1 MACDAAD
8 LAKRLQVK
16 QSVIAKPDRRAET
29 QAGDDHVIHTL
40 SRTPR
45 QTVAALMAA
54 TLLAVLPLA
63 ADETTTRNG
72 DTPAQGERAALA
84 RIAAP
89 PLGLPEVP
97 VPDDN
102 PPTAAK
108 ISLGRKLFFDERLS
122 HSGKLSCG
130 SCHLP
135 HEGFTVNEGATPVGH
150 DGMILRRNAPT
161 LLNVAYQRSL
171 FLDGRQ
177 TSLEEQA
184 LEPFTVE
191 DELANPSLDVVI
203 DRLRAL
209 PDYVGLFEAAFG
221 EGPSPQTVG
230 QAISTYERTLLAA
243 DSAFDRWRYGG
254 QEDALAPLARQGF
267 DLFTGKA
274 GCVACHVL
282 GERQAVFTDHLFH
295 DDGIGWVRTRYYG
308 AGQLATFQG
317 MPVYSEAGSNAVSTP
332 SDMGRM
338 EVTKHFADMFRYRTP
353 SLRNVELTAPYM
365 HDGSIATLEDVV
377 AYYGEGGFRHF
388 GIDPLVRDLQ
398 LDAAEKAA
406 LVAFLKS
413 LTAGNIEALVGE
425 AQSEA
430 TVAP

>member
-1 MACDAAD
+1 M
-8 LAKRLQVK
+8 
-16 QSVIAKPDRRAET
+16 
-29 QAGDDHVIHTL
+29 IHTL
-40 SRTPR
+40 FKTRRRTL
-45 QTVAALMAA
+45 ASLMAA
-54 TLLAVLPLA
+54 ALLMVPSLSANEKTAL
-63 ADETTTRNG
+63 NG
-72 DTPAQGERAALA
+72 DAPTQHEQAALA
-84 RIAAP
+84 RIANP

-122 HSGKLSCG
+122 HSGELSCG

-135 HEGFTVNEGATPVGH
+135 HEGFTITERATPVGH
-150 DGMILRRNAPT
+150 EGMVLRRNAPT

-177 TSLEEQA
+177 SSLEKQA

-203 DRLRAL
+203 DRIRQL
-209 PDYVGLFEAAFG
+209 PDYAGLFEEAFG
-221 EGPSPQTVG
+221 EGPSPQTLAH
-230 QAISTYERTLLAA
+230 AITSYERTLLAA

-254 QEDALAPLARQGF
+254 QENALDAIAKQGF

-274 GCVACHVL
+274 GCVNCHAL
-282 GERQAVFTDHLFH
+282 GDGEALFTDHMFH
-295 DDGIGWVRTRYYG
+295 DDGIGWIPSRDIG
-308 AGQLATFQG
+308 AGRLITRRG
-317 MPVYSEAGSNAVSTP
+317 MPIYTAVNDSDAVATP

-338 EVTKHFADMFRYRTP
+338 EITKEFIDMFRYRTP

-365 HDGSIATLEDVV
+365 HNGTFKTLEDIV
-377 AYYGEGGFRHF
+377 AYYAEGGFRHF

-398 LDAAEKAA
+398 LNEAEKAA

-413 LTAGNIEALVGE
+413 LTAGNIEALIAE

-430 TVAP
+430 APEP

>member
-1 MACDAAD
+1 MIHA
-8 LAKRLQVK
+8 LFRT
-16 QSVIAKPDRRAET
+16 RRR
-29 QAGDDHVIHTL
+29 TL
-40 SRTPR
+40 I
-45 QTVAALMAA
+45 ALMSVGLFIVPFLSANET
-54 TLLAVLPLA
+54 TLLN
-63 ADETTTRNG
+63 E
-72 DTPAQGERAALA
+72 DTPVQDEQAALA
-84 RIAAP
+84 RIANP
-89 PLGLPEVP
+89 PLGLPDVP

-150 DGMILRRNAPT
+150 EGAILRRNAPT

-184 LEPFTVE
+184 LEPFTVA

-203 DRLRAL
+203 DRLRDL
-209 PDYVGLFEAAFG
+209 PDYAGLFEAAFG
-221 EGPSPQTVG
+221 EGPSPRTIA
-230 QAISTYERTLLAA
+230 QAISSYERTLLAA

-254 QEDALAPLARQGF
+254 QEDALDDLAKQGF

-274 GCVACHVL
+274 GCVACHIL
-282 GERQAVFTDHLFH
+282 DEREALFMDHLFH
-295 DDGIGWVRTRYYG
+295 DDGIGWIPARDIGGGRLTTRR
-308 AGQLATFQG
+308 G
-317 MPVYSEAGSNAVSTP
+317 MPLVYTENDPDAVATP

-338 EVTKHFADMFRYRTP
+338 EVTKEFIDMFRYRTP
-353 SLRNVELTAPYM
+353 SLRNIELTAPYM
-365 HDGSIATLEDVV
+365 HNGSIDTLEDIV

-388 GIDPLVRDLQ
+388 GIDPLVRDLD
-398 LDAAEKAA
+398 LNAEEKAA

-413 LTAGNIEALVGE
+413 LTGGNIEALIVE
-425 AQSEA
+425 AQSA
-430 TVAP
+430 APVEP

>member
-1 MACDAAD
+1 M
-8 LAKRLQVK
+8 
-16 QSVIAKPDRRAET
+16 T
-29 QAGDDHVIHTL
+29 HT
-40 SRTPR
+40 RFKTRR
-45 QTVAALMAA
+45 QTMAALMFAGLFIA
-54 TLLAVLPLA
+54 PFLA
-63 ADETTTRNG
+63 ANETTPLNEG
-72 DTPAQGERAALA
+72 TPVQDEQAALA

-89 PLGLPEVP
+89 PLGLPDVP

-108 ISLGRKLFFDERLS
+108 IRLGRKLFFDERLS

-135 HEGFTVNEGATPVGH
+135 HEGFTVNERATPVGH
-150 DGMILRRNAPT
+150 EGAILRRNAPT

-191 DELANPSLDVVI
+191 DELANPSLDVVL
-203 DRLRAL
+203 DRIRQL
-209 PDYVGLFEAAFG
+209 PDYAGLFEEAFG
-221 EGPSPQTVG
+221 EGVNPRTVG
-230 QAISTYERTLLAA
+230 QAISSYERTLLAA

-254 QEDALAPLARQGF
+254 QTDALDTLAKQGF

-282 GERQAVFTDHLFH
+282 DERQAVFTDHLFH
-295 DDGIGWVRTRYYG
+295 DDGVGWIPSRDIG
-308 AGQLATFQG
+308 AGRLMTPRG
-317 MPVYSEAGSNAVSTP
+317 LPVYAALNDPDADATP

-338 EVTKHFADMFRYRTP
+338 EVTKEFIDMFRYRTP
-353 SLRNVELTAPYM
+353 SLRNIELTAPYM
-365 HDGSIATLEDVV
+365 HNGTFETLEDVV
-377 AYYGEGGFRHF
+377 AYYGDGGFRHF
-388 GIDPLVRDLQ
+388 GIDPLVRDLS
-398 LDAAEKAA
+398 LNDAEKAA

-413 LTAGNIEALVGE
+413 LTAGNIEALIVEAQGE
-425 AQSEA
+425 APTE
-430 TVAP
+430 P

>member
-1 MACDAAD
+1 M
-8 LAKRLQVK
+8 
-16 QSVIAKPDRRAET
+16 
-29 QAGDDHVIHTL
+29 IHT
-40 SRTPR
+40 RFKIRR
-45 QTVAALMAA
+45 QAMVALMSVGLFIVPFLAA
-54 TLLAVLPLA
+54 NETTLLN
-63 ADETTTRNG
+63 E
-72 DTPAQGERAALA
+72 DTPAQDEQAALA
-84 RIAAP
+84 RIANP
-89 PLGLPEVP
+89 PLGLPDVL

-150 DGMILRRNAPT
+150 EGAILRRNAPT

-177 TSLEEQA
+177 TSLEDQA
-184 LEPFTVE
+184 LEPFTVA

-203 DRLRAL
+203 DRIRHL
-209 PDYVGLFEAAFG
+209 PDYAGLFEAAFG
-221 EGPSPQTVG
+221 EGVSPRTVG
-230 QAISTYERTLLAA
+230 HAISTYERTLLAA

-254 QEDALAPLARQGF
+254 QEDALDALAKQGF

-274 GCVACHVL
+274 GCVACHAL
-282 GERQAVFTDHLFH
+282 DEQEAVFTDHLFH
-295 DDGIGWVRTRYYG
+295 DDGIGWIPARDIG
-308 AGQLATFQG
+308 AGQLITRRG
-317 MPVYSEAGSNAVSTP
+317 MPVYTEGDPEVAATP

-338 EVTKHFADMFRYRTP
+338 EVTKEFIDMFRYRTP
-353 SLRNVELTAPYM
+353 SLRNIELTAPYM
-365 HDGSIATLEDVV
+365 HNGTFETLEDVV

-388 GIDPLVRDLQ
+388 GIDPLVRDLR
-398 LDAAEKAA
+398 LSDVEETA

-413 LTAGNIEALVGE
+413 LTAGNIEALIVE
-425 AQSEA
+425 AQSE
-430 TVAP
+430 TPVAP

>member
-1 MACDAAD
+1 MIHRLFRTRRGGLALLTVMA
-8 LAKRLQVK
+8 
-16 QSVIAKPDRRAET
+16 
-29 QAGDDHVIHTL
+29 
-40 SRTPR
+40 
-45 QTVAALMAA
+45 
-54 TLLAVLPLA
+54 LLAVASLS
-63 ADETTTRNG
+63 ADEKTNLNG
-72 DTPAQGERAALA
+72 DVRTTHEQVALA
-84 RIAAP
+84 RIADP
-89 PLGLPEVP
+89 PLGLPDVP

-102 PPTAAK
+102 PPTTAK

-122 HSGKLSCG
+122 HSGELSCG

-135 HEGFTVNEGATPVGH
+135 HEGFTVTERATPLGH
-150 DGMILRRNAPT
+150 EDMILRRNAPT

-171 FLDGRQ
+171 FHDGRQ
-177 TSLEEQA
+177 ASLEEQA

-203 DRLRAL
+203 ERIRRL
-209 PDYVGLFEAAFG
+209 PDYDGLFEEAFG
-221 EGPSPQTVG
+221 EGVSPRTIG

-254 QEDALAPLARQGF
+254 DEDALGPLARQGF

-282 GERQAVFTDHLFH
+282 DEREALFMDHLFH
-295 DDGIGWVRTRYYG
+295 DDGVGWMPSQDSG
-308 AGQLATFQG
+308 AKRIMTPRGL
-317 MPVYSEAGSNAVSTP
+317 PVYADLNDPDAVATP

-338 EVTKHFADMFRYRTP
+338 EVTKVFVDMFRYRTP

-365 HDGSIATLEDVV
+365 HNGSFETLEDVV
-377 AYYGEGGFRHF
+377 AYYGDGGFRHF
-388 GIDPLVRDLQ
+388 GIDPLVRDLD
-398 LDAAEKAA
+398 LVESERAA

-413 LTAGNIEALVGE
+413 LTAGNIEALIAE

-430 TVAP
+430 TAEP